1 MKAVVLTGDAEIT
14 LAERP
19 LPVAPPGGLLLRID
33 ACRDLRQRPARP
45 LDASDVRRRPR
56 ARTRIL
62 RDGCR
67 GRCWRQRVGSWPG
80 GRRQPDSM
88 SCDRCEAR
96 RRGLTNQ
103 CPVALTMCSWVARDG
118 GMAEFAT
125 VDRRQV
131 HRISDDLD
139 PGPAAAEVERNAAQG
154 FRSVTFRNPT
164 ALNLPWF
171 VSGYWDPFLRACEGN
186 PKSSRSSYRRFAL
199 TPAPRLSQRTCGIP
213 LWHDPQPLPGVRDG
227 LRHRL
232 HLGLAVGSV
241 PEP

>member
-1 MKAVVLTGDAEIT
+1 MPQMFADDLVLGHEFSGTVVEVGAGANE
-14 LAERP
+14 LA
-19 LPVAPPGGLLLRID
+19 PGQEVVVNPI
-33 ACRDLRQRPARP
+33 
-45 LDASDVRRRPR
+45 
-56 ARTRIL
+56 
-62 RDGCR
+62 
-67 GRCWRQRVGSWPG
+67 
-80 GRRQPDSM
+80 SM
-88 SCDRCEAR
+88 SGDRCEAR

-103 CPVALTMCSWVARDG
+103 CPVALTMCSGVARDG

-139 PGPAAAEVERNAAQG
+139 PGAAAAEVERNAALG
-154 FRSVTFRNPT
+154 FRSVTFRNPI

-171 VSGYWDPFLRACEGN
+171 GSGYWDPFLRTCEGN
-186 PKSSRSSYRRFAL
+186 PNSNRSSYRRFAL

-213 LWHDPQPLPGVRDG
+213 LWHDPQPLPSVRDG

-232 HLGLAVGSV
+232 HLGRAVGSV